1 MITMLRM
8 APLQEVLRRK
18 RRRAGL
24 TQEELADKAGV
35 ATTTVSRIEEG
46 VTQPRIPTIRKIA
59 QALGLQVRDLLEEE

>member
-1 MITMLRM
+1 MLRM